1 MIENRWR
8 LDDGYRIE
16 LFAEQDAVGEGDVI
30 DLWSRELPLSEA
42 ERNRRVHEVLLVAT
56 TGGGELAGVS
66 SAYLKRNDQLGMDL
80 WYYRAFVPD
89 RHRQSNV
96 AVNLA
101 LIGRDH
107 LEERFVSGRDPR
119 AGGMIYEVENEGLKR
134 HFDEALWLPTDFT
147 FIGENERGDH
157 VRVRYFPGALA
168 PEPALDGV

>member
-1 MIENRWR
+1 VIEDRWS

-16 LFAEQDAVGEGDVI
+16 LFTEQDAVSERDVI

-42 ERNRRVHEVLLVAT
+42 ERNRRVHEVLLVAMT
-56 TGGGELAGVS
+56 DRGELAGVS
-66 SAYLKRNDQLGMDL
+66 SAYLKRNEQLDMDL
-80 WYYRAFVPD
+80 WYYRAFVSD

-107 LEERFVSGRDPR
+107 LEQRFVSGADAR
-119 AGGMIYEVENEGLKR
+119 AGGMIYEVEHEGLKR
-134 HFDEALWLPTDFT
+134 HFDDALWLPTDFT

-157 VRVRYFPGALA
+157 VRVRYFTGALA
-168 PEPALDGV
+168 PEPALGSG